1 MPHVNFPRQLLS
13 DKKKNKDWCEQNL
26 DAMAPYIA
34 QHHNSLYIND
44 RYKDIRNYQ
53 AYHGHF
59 DPKDYEYITD
69 QYGTPFPAR
78 MTNFNIIAPKIDLL
92 TSEELRRPLETKVS
106 SVNKS
111 AVNRKQD
118 AKVSMVMEK
127 MLVDIKKEI
136 NDVMGMEINQDNS
149 DLEIPDDI
157 ETFMRYTY
165 KEAIEESV
173 EDGLA
178 YLMERHRWKDLF
190 KSGFRDLL
198 VTGKV
203 FYKTEILNGDPHVRR
218 VDPRNIAFD
227 TAIDSDYLD
236 NSQWVVEQRWLS
248 VNEILDEY
256 GDELSKKEVMELE
269 NMRHIASGTEL
280 GSYNTNIE
288 WVQYDTSTGVR
299 IRLIH
304 GEWNSIRAVKYKVS
318 PNKHNPDAPFRKMVK
333 DDYKARKDEEIITK
347 YVDDIWEGTKIGGR
361 IVTRCRRRPNQVRS
375 VDDIGPTTLSYVG
388 CVHNMSTGRVNS
400 LVDVLKHI
408 QTLYNVVMYHIELT
422 LSRAGGKAVVYD
434 VSQMPSNIGMD
445 MQTVLYHIKNDGIIP
460 INSRDEGSDTA
471 RFNQFGQVDFTLSS
485 SVQQLINLKL
495 MLEQTAGQVCGITPQ
510 REGAVSQ
517 YEAVGNVQ
525 RTVMQ
530 SNLVTE
536 SWFFQHSE
544 VKKRVMEKVC
554 NLMKL
559 SWVGGKRAGYILGD
573 GGYKLLEIN
582 PDIALNDYGIY
593 VNEGAKDDAVKQA
606 ITQLSQAAL
615 QGGNIGL
622 LDVIKILKS
631 DSLTEAE
638 HVLENGLK
646 EMQQQAQQAQQ
657 MQQQAMQMQ
666 AEQAEVARQHEV
678 SMKQMDTQSRLE
690 VAKESNK
697 GKIEVAQIQA
707 DLEANVSSDKLKTSI
722 QREAVQS
729 EYKEKLEKMKI
740 DHDTDKSNKDRDEK
754 RKESDA
760 NRRQQE
766 KKERDATRNKINQ
779 QKTTKK

>member
-1 MPHVNFPRQLLS
+1 
-13 DKKKNKDWCEQNL
+13 
-26 DAMAPYIA
+26 
-34 QHHNSLYIND
+34 
-44 RYKDIRNYQ
+44 
-53 AYHGHF
+53 
-59 DPKDYEYITD
+59 
-69 QYGTPFPAR
+69 
-78 MTNFNIIAPKIDLL
+78 
-92 TSEELRRPLETKVS
+92 
-106 SVNKS
+106 
-111 AVNRKQD
+111 
-118 AKVSMVMEK
+118 
-127 MLVDIKKEI
+127 
-136 NDVMGMEINQDNS
+136 
-149 DLEIPDDI
+149 
-157 ETFMRYTY
+157 
-165 KEAIEESV
+165 
-173 EDGLA
+173 
-178 YLMERHRWKDLF
+178 
-190 KSGFRDLL
+190 
-198 VTGKV
+198 
-203 FYKTEILNGDPHVRR
+203 
-218 VDPRNIAFD
+218 
-227 TAIDSDYLD
+227 
-236 NSQWVVEQRWLS
+236 
-248 VNEILDEY
+248 
-256 GDELSKKEVMELE
+256 
-269 NMRHIASGTEL
+269 
-280 GSYNTNIE
+280 
-288 WVQYDTSTGVR
+288 
-299 IRLIH
+299 
-304 GEWNSIRAVKYKVS
+304 
-318 PNKHNPDAPFRKMVK
+318 
-333 DDYKARKDEEIITK
+333 
-347 YVDDIWEGTKIGGR
+347 
-361 IVTRCRRRPNQVRS
+361 
-375 VDDIGPTTLSYVG
+375 
-388 CVHNMSTGRVNS
+388 
-400 LVDVLKHI
+400 
-408 QTLYNVVMYHIELT
+408 MYHIELT